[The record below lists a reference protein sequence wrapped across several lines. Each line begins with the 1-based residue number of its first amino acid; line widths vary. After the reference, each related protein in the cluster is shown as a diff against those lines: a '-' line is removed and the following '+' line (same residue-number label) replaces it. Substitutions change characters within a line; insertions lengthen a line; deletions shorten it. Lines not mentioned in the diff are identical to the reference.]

1 MQWCCSEEATVRC
14 VITFVNSE
22 IKQYDFFLGG
32 VFLVI
37 YLDVSRFS
45 KLSVFL
51 VVGISW
57 KFLFFMFLDVF
68 VLFMAL

>member
-1 MQWCCSEEATVRC
+1 LQWCCSEEATVRC

-22 IKQYDFFLGG
+22 IKQYDVFLGG

-45 KLSVFL
+45 KVSVFL

-57 KFLFFMFLDVF
+57 KFLFFMFLDGF
-68 VLFMAL
+68 VLCMAL

>member
-45 KLSVFL
+45 SVFL

>member
-1 MQWCCSEEATVRC
+1 LQWCCSEEATVRC

-45 KLSVFL
+45 SVFL